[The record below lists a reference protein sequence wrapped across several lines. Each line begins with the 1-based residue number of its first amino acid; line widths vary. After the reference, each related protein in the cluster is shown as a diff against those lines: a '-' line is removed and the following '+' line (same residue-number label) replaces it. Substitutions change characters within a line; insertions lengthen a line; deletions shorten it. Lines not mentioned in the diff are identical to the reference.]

1 MFKVLLEDKTNLSL
15 SFLFFSANMYEN
27 MNFIIILFSLE
38 KDRFSLM
45 CNIASID
52 IKK

>member
-15 SFLFFSANMYEN
+15 DFLFFLLTC

-45 CNIASID
+45 CNTVSID